1 MKNEEIGMK
10 KLFKKT
16 LKIIIPLLFGTA
28 VMLWVY
34 RDFDFTKVGKVLW
47 HEMNWWWMIVSLIF
61 GILSHLFRGWRW
73 VGTLAPLGAYPKRSN
88 CVNAVFISY
97 AANLLIPRLGE
108 VSRCGVLSQY
118 DGVSF
123 SKSLGTVV
131 TERLIDS
138 LCAALIIVA
147 AVFAQMKVFGR
158 FMHETGTDLTTITG
172 FFASPQFYI
181 ILCSII
187 GILILLYYLVR
198 ALSFFEKVK
207 GIVLNVWEGVI
218 SLKDVKN
225 KTGFVVYT
233 MLIWFCYFMQF
244 YVTFFCF
251 DFTADLSILASLV
264 MFAAGTMAVL
274 VPTPNGAGPW
284 HFAVISIMVLYGVGV
299 EEAGIFALI
308 VHGIQTFLVILL
320 GVYASA
326 ALPLTNKKHNL

>member
-10 KLFKKT
+10 KLLKKT

-47 HEMNWWWMIVSLIF
+47 HEMNWWWMVVSLIF
-61 GILSHLFRGWRW
+61 GVLSHLFRGWRW
-73 VGTLAPLGAYPKRSN
+73 VYTLEPLGAYPKRSN

-108 VSRCGVLSQY
+108 VSRCGVLSKY

-138 LCAALIIVA
+138 ICAALVIVA
-147 AVFAQMKVFGR
+147 AVFAQMKVFGS
-158 FMHETGTDLTTITG
+158 FMHETGTDFTSITR
-172 FFASPQFYI
+172 FFTSPQFYI

-187 GILILLYYLVR
+187 GIFILLYYLVR

-225 KTGFVVYT
+225 KMGFVVYT
-233 MLIWFCYFMQF
+233 FLIWFCYFMQF

-251 DFTADLSILASLV
+251 DFTADLSVLASLV

-326 ALPLTNKKHNL
+326 ALPLINKKHNL